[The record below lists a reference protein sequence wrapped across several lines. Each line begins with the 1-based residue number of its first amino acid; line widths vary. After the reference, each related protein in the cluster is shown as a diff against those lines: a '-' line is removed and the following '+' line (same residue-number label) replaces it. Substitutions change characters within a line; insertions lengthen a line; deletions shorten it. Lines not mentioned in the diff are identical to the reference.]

1 MINYSFKLT
10 VPQRGA
16 VVSPEENRQKILNL
30 EAAMFQAAAEGSLEP
45 LDFPLKHH
53 HADGSYGRE
62 MFIAKGRVIV
72 GKIHKHSHVNVISQ
86 GKVSVMTEDGLQ
98 ILTAPLTFVSKPGTK
113 RVVYAHEDT
122 IWTTIHV
129 TEETDLEKI
138 EEQVIAKSFDEY
150 FALTSPEQSPL
161 QIQGEKL

>member
-1 MINYSFKLT
+1 MNYSFNLT
-10 VPQRGA
+10 V
-16 VVSPEENRQKILNL
+16 SPRKELASPKENRQKILNL
-30 EAAMFQAAAEGSLEP
+30 EAAMFQAAAEGTLEP

-53 HADGSYGRE
+53 HAEGSYARE
-62 MFIAKGRVIV
+62 MLIEKGRVIV

-98 ILTAPLTFVSKPGTK
+98 LLTAPLTFVSKPGTK
-113 RVVYAHEDT
+113 RIVYAHEDT

-138 EEQVIAKSFDEY
+138 EEQVIAKSFDDY
-150 FALTSPEQSPL
+150 FALSGEQTK
-161 QIQGEKL
+161 QIEQQGEQL